1 MSEDRSTGRVVAF
14 LNDLIFETKIRSTAQ
29 ALGIE
34 TLVLRLEGTVVRS
47 LAALAA
53 ELDRV
58 RPSLLIVDLNTA
70 GVDAVAAGNLHMPR
84 PYVVAFVSHVDQ
96 DLAKQ
101 AAEAGADQVLPRSR
115 FTIELPR
122 ILQTHCTPA

>member
-1 MSEDRSTGRVVAF
+1 MSEDGATGKVVAI
-14 LNDLIFETKIRSTAQ
+14 LNDLIFETKIRSTAR
-29 ALGIE
+29 ALGIDI
-34 TLVLRLEGTVVRS
+34 TVVRS
-47 LAALAA
+47 VAAFDA
-53 ELDRV
+53 EPGGI

-70 GVDAVAAGNLHMPR
+70 GVDAVAAGNVLTPR

-101 AAEAGADQVLPRSR
+101 AAEAGADQVMPRSR
-115 FTIELPR
+115 FTAELPR

>member
-1 MSEDRSTGRVVAF
+1 MSAERAAGTVVAV

-34 TLVLRLEGTVVRS
+34 TTVLRSV
-47 LAALAA
+47 AALDT
-53 ELDRV
+53 ELERT
-58 RPSLLIVDLNTA
+58 RPRLLVVDLNTA
-70 GVDAVAAGNLHMPR
+70 GVESVAAGNVHTPR
-84 PYVVAFVSHVDQ
+84 PYVVAYVSHVDQ

-101 AAEAGADQVLPRSR
+101 ATEAGADQVMPRSR
-115 FTIELPR
+115 FTAELPR

>member
-1 MSEDRSTGRVVAF
+1 MSEDRATGKVVAV

-34 TLVLRLEGTVVRS
+34 NTVVRS
-47 LAALAA
+47 LAAFDA
-53 ELDRV
+53 ELDRI
-58 RPSLLIVDLNTA
+58 RPSLLIIDLNTA
-70 GVDAVAAGNLHMPR
+70 GVDAVAAGNTHTPR

-101 AAEAGADQVLPRSR
+101 ATEAGADQVMPRSR
-115 FTIELPR
+115 FTAELPR

>member
-1 MSEDRSTGRVVAF
+1 MSEDRAAGKVVAV
-14 LNDLIFETKIRSTAQ
+14 LNDLIFETKIRTTAQ

-34 TLVLRLEGTVVRS
+34 TTVVRS
-47 LAALAA
+47 PAALAA
-53 ELDRV
+53 ELDGI

-70 GVDAVAAGNLHMPR
+70 GVDAVTAGNVHTPR

-101 AAEAGADQVLPRSR
+101 AALAGADQVMPRSR
-115 FTIELPR
+115 FTAELPR
-122 ILQTHCTPA
+122 ILQTHCIPD